1 MTESSNTG
9 DKTIHVPQQR
19 KTLGLK
25 PRGVERDTVRQSFS
39 HGRTNT
45 VQVERKKRRIVM
57 PGETVKAEA
66 PPPAPEPRRP
76 APETVKVT
84 PRDTI
89 PPEPPKPSPRAGL
102 VLRQLSEDEIDAR
115 ARALAD
121 ARVHEAEERRR
132 AEEQAERRKIE
143 ADRLARER
151 EEAERRKAEE
161 ESRRKAEDV
170 VRSRAEDTARRRLGD
185 EVKPADAMPP
195 AEQAGTPRP
204 ARALKEGEAEDDDR
218 GGLRGRV
225 KTPRVAEPKPVKR
238 VEERRRGKL
247 TLSTAL
253 DDSERARSL
262 TSIRRRRER
271 DRARAHEGPREK
283 ITREVIVP
291 ETITIQE
298 LANRMAERAVD
309 VIKLMMKQGQLVK
322 AADVIDA
329 DTAQL
334 IAEEM
339 GHSVRRVAESDVE
352 TGLFGEVDTD
362 AELEPRAPV
371 VTIMGHVDHGKTSLL
386 DAIRAA
392 NVVSGEAGGITQHIG
407 AYQVEKDGHKIT
419 FIDTPGHAAFT
430 AMRARGAKVTDL
442 VILVVAADDGVMPQ
456 TIEAINHAKAAKVP
470 IIVAINKIDKPD
482 ADPQR
487 VRTELLQHEV
497 FVESMGGDVLEV
509 EVSALKHTNLD
520 KLLETI
526 VLQSEVLELR
536 ANADRPAEGTVIEA
550 KLDRGRGP
558 VATVLVQRGT
568 LRVGDILVAGS
579 EWGKVRALLD
589 DHGGSV
595 KEAAP
600 SMPVEV
606 LGFQGAPEAGDR
618 FAVVDSEARARE
630 VSDYRARQKREK
642 AQAKMTGS
650 RGSLAEM
657 MNQLQA
663 EGQKI
668 FPLVIKADVQGS
680 VEAISQALTALG
692 TDEVA
697 ARIIHSGVGGITE
710 SDVTLAATSNAAII
724 GFNVRANAQA
734 RDTAEVDGTEIRY
747 YNIIYNL
754 VDDVKAAMSGLLSP
768 ERRETMLGNAQI
780 LEIFDISKVG
790 KIAGCRVTDGVVQRG
805 ANVRLIRDNVVIHEG
820 KLSTLKRFKDEVR
833 EVPAGQECGMAFE
846 KYQDM
851 RPGDVIECYRVEE
864 IARSL

>member
-1 MTESSNTG
+1 MTDTRNTG

-19 KTLGLK
+19 KPLGLK

-57 PGETVKAEA
+57 PGEGKAETPQA
-66 PPPAPEPRRP
+66 APPAPRP
-76 APETVKVT
+76 APETITIT

-121 ARVHEAEERRR
+121 ARLHEAEERRI
-132 AEEQAERRKIE
+132 AEEQAARRTAEAERLR
-143 ADRLARER
+143 RER
-151 EEAERRKAEE
+151 EEAERRKVEE
-161 ESRRKAEDV
+161 EARRKTEEAL
-170 VRSRAEDTARRRLGD
+170 RSRAEDTARRRLGD
-185 EVKPADAMPP
+185 EKKPEPEAA
-195 AEQAGTPRP
+195 AAAPRP
-204 ARALKEGEAEDDDR
+204 LKPVKEGAGDEEDR
-218 GGLRGRV
+218 AGALRGKV
-225 KTPRVAEPKPVKR
+225 KTARPPEPKPVKR
-238 VEERRRGKL
+238 GEERRRGKL
-247 TLSTAL
+247 TLVNAL
-253 DDSERARSL
+253 DDSERARLL
-262 TSIRRRRER
+262 TSICRRRER

-283 ITREVIVP
+283 ITREVIIP

-329 DTAQL
+329 DTAQI

-352 TGLFGEVDTD
+352 TGLFLASD
-362 AELEPRAPV
+362 AVEDLEPRAPV

-386 DAIRAA
+386 DAIREA

-430 AMRARGAKVTDL
+430 AMRARGARVTDV

-497 FVESMGGDVLEV
+497 FVESMGGEVLDV

-520 KLLETI
+520 KLLET
-526 VLQSEVLELR
+526 VLLQSEVLELR
-536 ANADRPAEGTVIEA
+536 ANPNRAAEGTVIEA

-558 VATVLVQRGT
+558 VATVLVQAGT
-568 LRVGDILVAGS
+568 LKIGDILVAGS
-579 EWGKVRALLD
+579 EWGRVRALLD
-589 DHGGSV
+589 DRGEAV
-595 KEAAP
+595 KEAGP

-606 LGFQGAPEAGDR
+606 LGFQGAPDAGDR
-618 FAVVDSEARARE
+618 FAVVESESRARE
-630 VSDYRARQKREK
+630 VTDYRVRQKREK
-642 AQAKMTGS
+642 AQARMTGA

-657 MNQLQA
+657 MNQLQTA
-663 EGQKI
+663 GQKV
-668 FPLVIKADVQGS
+668 FPLVVKGDVQGS
-680 VEAISQALTALG
+680 VEAISQALAALG
-692 TDEVA
+692 NNEVA
-697 ARIIHSGVGGITE
+697 ARIIHAGVGGVTE
-710 SDVTLAATSNAAII
+710 SDVTLAASSGAAII

-734 RDTAEVDGTEIRY
+734 RADAEREGVEIRY

-864 IARSL
+864 IARTL